1 MHLRYVC
8 DVTTIPAK
16 KFYSIFVSWIPGAA
30 IGDCLTDT
38 FSYTSPGNAGSPIIC
53 GVNTGQH
60 SKSNPCRKKKK
71 YLVLNHCL
79 TVILDASDVCNTVS
93 FTFGMSSMASREY
106 NIKVT
111 QYECGTNLGGNIQ
124 KH

>member
-1 MHLRYVC
+1 MPDHPSYVESTQANT
-8 DVTTIPAK
+8 VNQIP
-16 KFYSIFVSWIPGAA
+16 VE
-30 IGDCLTDT
+30 
-38 FSYTSPGNAGSPIIC
+38 
-53 GVNTGQH
+53 
-60 SKSNPCRKKKK
+60 RKK

-111 QYECGTNLGGNIQ
+111 QYECGTNLGGNII
-124 KH
+124 HLFGLLNFEGNMDMHLRDR